1 MINEQWKTYG
11 SYKVSNMG
19 RCKRPSGEITLGW
32 DRNGYKGINIQGTK
46 FYVHRLVAELF
57 CDGWFEGALVDHI
70 DRDQQNNTYTN
81 LRWVNKSQNVL
92 NSKVRNT
99 QTRVT
104 GATVTAML
112 RLSQEFDLNNTE
124 IAYVLSLDRR
134 HVSRI
139 LMGRRQNKVT
149 GIIREEI

>member
-1 MINEQWKTYG
+1 
-11 SYKVSNMG
+11 
-19 RCKRPSGEITLGW
+19 
-32 DRNGYKGINIQGTK
+32 
-46 FYVHRLVAELF
+46 
-57 CDGWFEGALVDHI
+57 
-70 DRDQQNNTYTN
+70 
-81 LRWVNKSQNVL
+81 
-92 NSKVRNT
+92 
-99 QTRVT
+99 
-104 GATVTAML
+104 ML